1 MHSFAAT
8 LSGKRGE
15 KGVQGRRT
23 SHQNHFLLIAV
34 WPMKSG
40 GHMFLPWTGTR
51 PAQGFHL
58 TSHGALLD
66 ACRSCVCK
74 EEHDRHST
82 ACTGKGLQEQQSSSL
97 TPRALLQVIDTMLS
111 REFTM
116 LSVTNTANKNCPTA
130 TSQTSENGSVL
141 QCHQINK
148 LILNLDFFF

>member
-1 MHSFAAT
+1 M
-8 LSGKRGE
+8 
-15 KGVQGRRT
+15 
-23 SHQNHFLLIAV
+23 
-34 WPMKSG
+34 
-40 GHMFLPWTGTR
+40 
-51 PAQGFHL
+51 
-58 TSHGALLD
+58 
-66 ACRSCVCK
+66 CK
-74 EEHDRHST
+74 EEHDRHDT

-148 LILNLDFFF
+148 LILNLEFLSFFFFNNIFYLPAASATLHNTLF